1 MGTPLEELIV
11 SVPDPCVVLA
21 PLRGEN
27 GTITDFEYVDVN
39 DHACEYNGQTR
50 EELLGRRLLEM
61 YPYHSESG
69 LFDRYVEV
77 WETGKAYSVAD
88 LSLPPAA
95 ANGAYRYF
103 DNLAVRLGD
112 RLVLRWRDRTIEHV
126 QAEQLTESERRFR
139 FLAEQTSDVVYE
151 CDAEGAIL
159 WVSPSVTEALGWK
172 PEELIG
178 RRAMSLLA
186 PEDQGSARGPR
197 DSVVERGR
205 TVVGVEC
212 RFLTADG
219 DRRWVAVSGRPVL
232 SDDGVTIGSV
242 VGLRDIQD
250 EVVLRRAVDTL
261 SAANAMLVRAKD
273 ENELLQ
279 SMCEVPVE
287 RGGYLFAWYG
297 RPLHDEE
304 RTVVP
309 VASSAA
315 HRDYLDNV
323 RVSWGDN
330 QWGRGPTGVAIR
342 TGTVQMVPDF
352 IHAGSTTPWQAAAA
366 ARDFRSSTSLPVFVD
381 GEVDGALMVY
391 AAEENA
397 FDEDT
402 CAVMDDLAAQLGYG
416 IARLRDAANLARAL
430 EDRQLLTTAI
440 DQASEAIV
448 VTDLT
453 PAIRYANPAVERVTG
468 FALEEVL
475 GANPSIFQSGLHD
488 AHFYE
493 EMWSRLLGGRTW
505 RGVLMNRRKN
515 GEIFEE
521 DASITPVH
529 DINGERIAYVAVKHD
544 LTRERSLEAAVTR
557 DQMDRDAI
565 ISVLRD
571 VRPGDTLAASA
582 SSLCRA
588 IRTFDQIDGVM
599 VILIRDDGTAVPV
612 AADGPL
618 PEGQDFGV
626 PIDHKKLDV
635 LLEVSRKGP
644 WWMDFR
650 DLSGLAGADPEFSA
664 HMAALGFTAAAYG
677 PIRWEGEVIGVLSV
691 ATNSA
696 TSHDWMPGRL
706 PMLAEL
712 GSFAGMLLG
721 PQAVVHTQH
730 ESHRR
735 QILDIIDHERFHIVY
750 EPVVHLPTGTTVGHE
765 ALTRFDGG
773 FAPDRCFELAQ
784 SVGLGSALEAA
795 CARAALRDATKLP
808 LGNWLAVNFSPSAV
822 IDGSA
827 AAVAKGASR
836 DIVVEITEH
845 NQIDNYAAVR
855 HAISGCGDVRIA
867 VDDAGAGFA
876 SLRHILELQ
885 PDIIKLD
892 IALVRDIDIDP
903 ARQALAAGL
912 RHFAALT
919 GTTLVAEGVETMAEA
934 NAVRTLGVELAQGY
948 LFSRVHDQAV
958 LPLP

>member
-1 MGTPLEELIV
+1 MGTPLEELV
-11 SVPDPCVVLA
+11 DSLPDPCVVLA
-21 PLRGEN
+21 PVYGSDGRV
-27 GTITDFEYVDVN
+27 TDFEYVKVN
-39 DHACEYNGQTR
+39 DRACEYNGQTR
-50 EELLGRRLLEM
+50 GELLGRRLLEM
-61 YPYHSESG
+61 YPYHATSG

-77 WETGKAYSVAD
+77 LDTGVAFSVSD
-88 LSLPPAA
+88 LTLPPEA
-95 ANGAYRYF
+95 ANGAFRYF
-103 DNLAVRLGD
+103 DNLVLRVSNHLI
-112 RLVLRWRDRTIEHV
+112 LRWRDRTREHA
-126 QAEQLTESERRFR
+126 QAELLAESERRYR
-139 FLAEQTSDVVYE
+139 FLAGQISDVVYE
-151 CDAEGAIL
+151 CDKDGTTL
-159 WVSPSVTEALGWK
+159 WVSPSVLETLGWS
-172 PEELIG
+172 PEDMLG
-178 RRAMSLLA
+178 KRALEFMA
-186 PEDQGSARGPR
+186 PEDIEPTQVHR
-197 DSVVERGR
+197 DVVLKLHRQVR
-205 TVVGVEC
+205 GVEC
-212 RFLTADG
+212 RFRTKSG
-219 DRRWVAVSGRPVL
+219 GRRWVAVSARPL
-232 SDDGVTIGSV
+232 LDGMGEVTGSV

-273 ENELLQ
+273 EDGLLQ
-279 SMCEVPVE
+279 SMCETTVA

-297 RPLHDEE
+297 RPLHDEA
-304 RTVVP
+304 RTVKP
-309 VASSAA
+309 VAASVEHS
-315 HRDYLDNV
+315 DYLNDV
-323 RVSWGDN
+323 RISWGDN
-330 QWGRGPTGVAIR
+330 KWGRGPTGASIR

-352 IHAGSTTPWQAAAA
+352 VQAGWTTPWHDAAAC
-366 ARDFRSSTSLPVFVD
+366 RGFRSSISLPVFVD

-397 FDEDT
+397 FDDDT

-416 IARLRDAANLARAL
+416 IARLRDAANLAKAM

-440 DQASEAIV
+440 DQASDAIV

-453 PAIRYANPAVERVTG
+453 PVIRYANPAVERVTG
-468 FALEEVL
+468 FALEDML
-475 GANPSIFQSGLHD
+475 GQNPSIFQSGLHD
-488 AHFYE
+488 QHFYD

-529 DINGERIAYVAVKHD
+529 DLNGERIAYVAVKHD

-571 VRPGDTLAASA
+571 VRPGDTLAESA
-582 SSLCRA
+582 GSLCHA

-599 VILIRDDGTAVPV
+599 VIFIREDGTAVPV

-618 PEGQDFGV
+618 PDGQAFGV
-626 PIDHKKLDV
+626 PIEHERLD
-635 LLEVSRKGP
+635 LLLAATRKGP

-650 DLSGLAGADPEFSA
+650 DLTGLAGADPEFTSL
-664 HMAALGFTAAAYG
+664 MRDLGFTAAGYG
-677 PIRWEGEVIGVLSV
+677 PIRWEGETIGVLAV
-691 ATNSA
+691 ATASP

-706 PMLAEL
+706 PMLSEL

-730 ESHRR
+730 EAHRR

-773 FAPDRCFELAQ
+773 FAPDRCFDLAQ

-795 CARAALRDATKLP
+795 CARAALRDATRLP
-808 LGNWLAVNFSPSAV
+808 TGNWLAVNFSPSAV

-827 AAVAKGASR
+827 TAVVKGSVR

-855 HAISGCGDVRIA
+855 HAIAGCGTVRIA

-912 RHFAALT
+912 RHFASLT

-948 LFSRVHDQAV
+948 LFSRVHDGAV

>member
-1 MGTPLEELIV
+1 MGTPLEELID
-11 SVPDPCVVLA
+11 SLPDPCVVLA
-21 PLRGEN
+21 PVHDPCGRV
-27 GTITDFEYVDVN
+27 TDFEYVDVN
-39 DHACEYNGQTR
+39 DRACEYNGQSR
-50 EELLGRRLLEM
+50 EQLLGRRLLQM
-61 YPYHSESG
+61 YPYHAVSG
-69 LFDRYVEV
+69 LFDSYVEV
-77 WETGKAYSVAD
+77 LQTGVAFSATD
-88 LSLPPAA
+88 LSLPPEV
-95 ANGAYRYF
+95 ANGSFRYF
-103 DNLAVRLGD
+103 DNLVLRFDG
-112 RLVLRWRDRTIEHV
+112 RLVLRWRDRTTEHE
-126 QAEQLTESERRFR
+126 QAEQLAESERRYR
-139 FLAEQTSDVVYE
+139 FLAGQISDVVYE
-151 CDAEGAIL
+151 CDASGEIL

-172 PEELIG
+172 PEQLVG
-178 RRAMSLLA
+178 RTAMSLVVSEDLA
-186 PEDQGSARGPR
+186 AAQGSR
-197 DSVVERGR
+197 DSVVLGGL
-205 TVVGVEC
+205 TVEGVEC
-212 RFLTADG
+212 RLLTADG
-219 DRRWVAVSGRPVL
+219 ERRWVAVSGRPVIG
-232 SDDGVTIGSV
+232 DDGVTIGSV

-250 EVVLRRAVDTL
+250 EVVLRRAVNTL

-273 ENELLQ
+273 ETELLQ
-279 SMCEVPVE
+279 TMCEMTVA

-297 RPLHDEE
+297 RPLHDEGKA
-304 RTVVP
+304 VFP
-309 VASSAA
+309 VAASVE
-315 HRDYLDNV
+315 HRDYLDHV

-330 QWGRGPTGVAIR
+330 VWGHGPTGEALR

-352 IHAGSTTPWQAAAA
+352 IRAGWTVPWHAAAA
-366 ARDFRSSTSLPVFVD
+366 ARGFRSSTSLPVFVD

-397 FDEDT
+397 FDEAT

-468 FALEEVL
+468 FALEDVL
-475 GANPSIFQSGLHD
+475 GENPSIFQSGLHD
-488 AHFYE
+488 QRFYE

-529 DINGERIAYVAVKHD
+529 DVNGERIAYVAVKHD

-582 SSLCRA
+582 SSLCQA
-588 IRTFDQIDGVM
+588 IRTFDQLDGVM
-599 VILIRDDGTAVPV
+599 VILIRSDGSAVPV

-618 PEGQDFGV
+618 PEGQQFEV

-635 LLEVSRKGP
+635 LMEVSRKGP

-650 DLSGLAGADPEFSA
+650 DLSGLAGTDPEFSA
-664 HMAALGFTAAAYG
+664 QMVALGFTAAAYG
-677 PIRWEGEVIGVLSV
+677 PIRWEGETIGVLSV
-691 ATNSA
+691 AT
-696 TSHDWMPGRL
+696 TSSTCHEWMPGRL

-730 ESHRR
+730 EAHRR

-750 EPVVHLPTGTTVGHE
+750 EPVVHLPSGLTVGHE

-795 CARAALRDATKLP
+795 CARAALRDATGLP

-827 AAVAKGASR
+827 AAVLRGAER
-836 DIVVEITEH
+836 EIVVEITEH

-855 HAISGCGDVRIA
+855 HAIAGCGDIRIA

-948 LFSRVHDQAV
+948 LFSRVPEQAV